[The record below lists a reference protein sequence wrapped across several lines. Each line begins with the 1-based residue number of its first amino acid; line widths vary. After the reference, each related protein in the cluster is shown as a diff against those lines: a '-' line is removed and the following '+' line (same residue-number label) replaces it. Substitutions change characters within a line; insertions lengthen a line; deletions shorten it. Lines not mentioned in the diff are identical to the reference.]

1 MNKVGRPDKES
12 KLLGAPIIAA
22 TRKRGETT
30 VYIEE
35 RIYVLQFSKV
45 PEYFRLYEA
54 EGLAIQT
61 RHLPHMAGYY
71 FTEVGTQN
79 QVVHLWAYED
89 LDQRERCRAALM
101 ADPAWRAYVAK
112 IAPLI
117 VTQET
122 RLMKCAPFFLE
133 RLKKMLAAAK

>member
-1 MNKVGRPDKES
+1 MYV
-12 KLLGAPIIAA
+12 
-22 TRKRGETT
+22 
-30 VYIEE
+30 EE
-35 RIYVLQFSKV
+35 RIYVLNFAKV

-61 RHLPHMAGYY
+61 RHLPHMVGYY

-89 LDQRERCRAALM
+89 LAQRERCRAALT
-101 ADPAWRAYVAK
+101 ADPAWQAYVPKLAGL
-112 IAPLI
+112 IA
-117 VTQET
+117 TQET
-122 RLMKCAPFFLE
+122 RLMKCAPFFVE